1 MPQTPDVFKGQSK
14 KRIPRIQ
21 PLKGSKLGLIEA
33 LQVPSA
39 TVNRAPAQFKEE
51 KVSIEISP
59 WEEEFGWRVEKHFW
73 DRFNR
78 SEDPEGW
85 NRRWVVEKDIPWK
98 QVKEEP
104 ITEDAASMV
113 ESFFAV
119 ESFLPDFA
127 EKGLGYYRSMVGLS
141 NSHINWSYE
150 ELKHGRTLQL
160 ILERSGA
167 RTPEQMRQFRTDL
180 ARSQWTLPYPTARE
194 MLVYAAFQEKETQR
208 NYDHLGA
215 RLKEGGSE
223 GASKGLQIIGKDEAF
238 HHAFYKDLVRMLLE
252 YDEVGTAQDIQ
263 KVAESFRMPAQHLMP
278 NMAER
283 VLVMVKNKVFGKKQV
298 RDEAIIPTIKAFGF
312 RDYDELKSV
321 AGRLVDKEGKPI
333 SSPDNALTL
342 PD

>member
-1 MPQTPDVFKGQSK
+1 MPQTPDVFKGQVK
-14 KRIPRIQ
+14 KRVPRIQ

-39 TVNRAPAQFKEE
+39 TVNQAPAQFKEE
-51 KVSIEISP
+51 KVSVDISP

-85 NRRWVVEKDIPWK
+85 NRRWVVEKDVPWK
-98 QVKEEP
+98 DVENQP
-104 ITEDAASMV
+104 ISPDAALMV

-167 RTPEQMRQFRTDL
+167 RTPEDMRRFRTDL

-194 MLVYAAFQEKETQR
+194 MLIYAAFQEKETQR
-208 NYDHLGA
+208 NYDHLGKV
-215 RLKEGGSE
+215 LENE
-223 GASKGLQIIGKDEAF
+223 GAAGASRGLQIIGRDEAF
-238 HHAFYKDLVRMLLE
+238 HHAFYKDLVKMLME
-252 YDEVGTAQDIQ
+252 YDEVGTAQDIM
-263 KVAESFRMPAQHLMP
+263 KVVSSFRMPAQHLMP
-278 NMAER
+278 DMENR
-283 VLVMVKNKVFGKKQV
+283 VLVMVKNKVFGKKQL

-312 RDYDELKSV
+312 RDAGELKSV
-321 AGRLVDKEGKPI
+321 AGKITDKDGKPFT
-333 SSPDNALTL
+333 STE
-342 PD
+342 